1 MNNKENKITTP
12 EDESFRLL
20 TDEELR
26 QVVGGKENSGNGPE
40 AIGHLRIG
48 AELAGDGK

>member
-26 QVVGGKENSGNGPE
+26 QVVGGKENHGNGPE
-40 AIGHLRIG
+40 YIETKKFGS
-48 AELAGDGK
+48 EFGDGK

>member
-26 QVVGGKENSGNGPE
+26 QVVGGKDDSGKGSGDKGVVQFNSE
-40 AIGHLRIG
+40 FD
-48 AELAGDGK
+48 GDGK

>member
-26 QVVGGKENSGNGPE
+26 QVVGGKDDSGKGSGDKSV
-40 AIGHLRIG
+40 IQLSS
-48 AELAGDGK
+48 ELVGDK